1 MENSKPFQRRKA
13 WTHLAE
19 VAAKHLE
26 QSDRVVISEYDLF
39 RIIWTIYDQRSAKN
53 LRGARPSRQTFAR
66 ARVMLREEGIIRQ
79 DDSYPSFWRV
89 MSTPDAPADTVV
101 CQADPYC
108 YISHMSAMQRY
119 GLTNR
124 RPEAL
129 FITSPP
135 DVTARAWNKRRI
147 SEDFGSVSVDDDTY
161 IEALFVTHHPNSV
174 RRRPIDQLKTK
185 FYGDW
190 RKVRGED
197 QRVASIGQ
205 VFLDMLEA
213 PQRCGGMRHVLE
225 VWAEHAHKYLDQ
237 IIKSVDASERPVCKV
252 RAGYILD
259 EHLGI
264 SNARVFSWLKQAQRG
279 GSRVLEP
286 GREYIE
292 PFSEKWMLSINVG

>member
-1 MENSKPFQRRKA
+1 MKKTQPFQRRKA
-13 WTHLAE
+13 WTNLAE
-19 VAAKHLE
+19 VAAKRLE
-26 QSDRVVISEYDLF
+26 EAERVLISDYDLF
-39 RIIWTIYDQRSAKN
+39 RIIWDIYDKRSAKY
-53 LRGARPSRQTFAR
+53 LRGPHPSRQTFVR
-66 ARVMLREEGIIRQ
+66 TRSMLREEGIIRT
-79 DDSYPSFWRV
+79 DRNYSSFWRV
-89 MSTPDAPADTVV
+89 MAVPDAPADTVV

-135 DVTARAWNKRRI
+135 DVVVREWNKRLTQ
-147 SEDFGSVSVDDDTY
+147 DHFAGSDLDEQTY
-161 IEALFVTHHPNSV
+161 LEPITVTHHPHRV
-174 RRRPIDQLKTK
+174 RRRPIEQLKTK

-190 RKVRGED
+190 KRVRGKDE
-197 QRVASIGQ
+197 RISSIGQ
-205 VFLDMLEA
+205 VFLDMIEG

-225 VWAEHAHKYLDQ
+225 TWSEHAPKYLEQ
-237 IIKSVDASERPVCKV
+237 IIETVEAVDRPIWKV

-264 SNARVFSWLKQAQRG
+264 QDARVAAWQKYAQRG

-286 GREYIE
+286 GREYAK
-292 PFSEKWMLSINVG
+292 PFSEKWMISVNVG